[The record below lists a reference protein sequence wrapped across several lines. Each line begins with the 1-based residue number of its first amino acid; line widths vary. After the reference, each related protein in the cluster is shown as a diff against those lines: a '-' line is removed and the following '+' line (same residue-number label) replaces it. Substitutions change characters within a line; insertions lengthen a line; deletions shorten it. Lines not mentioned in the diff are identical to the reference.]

1 MSRRLTRIV
10 GLRPASVS
18 AGPSGGRVGSL
29 RAAKS
34 DRLLVPKSFLRRVDA
49 RTKLALA
56 ASASAAI
63 MLPLAPLAVF
73 LAGFAGLLIAAG
85 LSAAAAAQVRRLA
98 LLLALL
104 FAVDWLFIDL
114 RFATLITLR
123 VVLLVISFT
132 VLVATTTP
140 DELRTAL
147 ERLGLPARLAF
158 VTASAYRAVTDFE
171 REWRTVI
178 EAQRARGIIL
188 EVPETRRWG
197 RWRQNLGHAAALV
210 VPAIVLAVQRAW
222 AISEAAAAR
231 GFESP
236 LRRPYQVLRLRPVDH
251 ALLLA
256 TAVVLGGSCLL
267 R

>member
-1 MSRRLTRIV
+1 MSRRLTRIL

-18 AGPSGGRVGSL
+18 AGPSGGSVGSL
-29 RAAKS
+29 RTAKS

-178 EAQRARGIIL
+178 EAQRARGL
-188 EVPETRRWG
+188 PAPATGTRRWG
-197 RWRQNLGHAAALV
+197 ARLGDGVSLV
-210 VPAIVLAVQRAW
+210 VPVIVLATQRAW
-222 AISEAAAAR
+222 ALTESAAVR
-231 GFESP
+231 GLDSP
-236 LRRPYQVLRLRPVDH
+236 LRRACHSRPLSGVDR
-251 ALLLA
+251 ALLA
-256 TAVVLGGSCLL
+256 GTAALMVALL
-267 R
+267 IWR